1 MLTKRR
7 TPCPQRCNKY
17 IRQRRQIL
25 QAKGSIQKLRKI
37 DGHVSKSAYLPK
49 WKPQLK
55 TVSLDIQRGKG
66 SETSY
71 LIPAFMLKTH
81 KSLWKNPEHSFFLD
95 HNFMRDRCKS
105 TCYWKQTIYFFL
117 KKWSKPSPFYLMVK
131 NLIWEIKNVNLESFR
146 LKMALTIK
154 SLR

>member
-17 IRQRRQIL
+17 IRQRREIL
-25 QAKGSIQKLRKI
+25 QAKGSIRKLRKI

-71 LIPAFMLKTH
+71 LIPTPMLKTH
-81 KSLWKNPEHSFFLD
+81 KSLWKKPEHSFSLD

-105 TCYWKQTIYFFL
+105 TCYWKHILFL
-117 KKWSKPSPFYLMVK
+117 KEVIKALTSFYLMAK
-131 NLIWEIKNVNLESFR
+131 NLTWEIKNVNLESFR
-146 LKMALTIK
+146 LKMALNMK